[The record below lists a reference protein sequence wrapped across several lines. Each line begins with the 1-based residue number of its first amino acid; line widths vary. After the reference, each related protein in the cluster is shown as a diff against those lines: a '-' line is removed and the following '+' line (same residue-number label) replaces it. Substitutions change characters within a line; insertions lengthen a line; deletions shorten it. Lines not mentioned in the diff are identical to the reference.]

1 MKTLILLRHAKS
13 GWDDHGARDFDRR
26 LNPKGERAARTMGQ
40 HMRSTGLSWDHA
52 IASPA
57 ARVVETLE
65 QVAAGYG
72 RKVAPDWERRAYLAS
87 ATMLLDLIHG
97 APAAASGLL
106 LCGHNPGLEDLI
118 LLLVPDHAGDAL
130 RDEVEEKFPTASV
143 AVLTCDGDAWGD
155 VAAGNCALTH
165 FTRPR
170 DLDPALGPD
179 AD

>member
-13 GWDDHGARDFDRR
+13 GWDDHAARDFDRR

-40 HMRSTGLSWDHA
+40 HMRDRGLNWDHA

-65 QVAAGYG
+65 QVSAGYG
-72 RKVAPDWERRAYLAS
+72 RAIEPDWDRRAYLAS
-87 ATMLLDLIHG
+87 AGMLLDLIHA
-97 APAAASGLL
+97 APAEAGTLL
-106 LCGHNPGLEDLI
+106 LSGHNPGLEELV
-118 LLLVPDHAGDAL
+118 LMLVPDRADNAL
-130 RDEVEEKFPTASV
+130 RDAVEAKFPTASL
-143 AVLTCDGDAWGD
+143 AVMTCDGDSWSA
-155 VAAGNCALTH
+155 VAAGKCTLTV

-170 DLDPALGPD
+170 DLDPGLGPD

>member
-26 LNPKGERAARTMGQ
+26 LNSKGERAARTMGR
-40 HMRSTGLSWDHA
+40 HMRERGLSWDHA

-65 QVAAGYG
+65 QVGHGYG
-72 RKVAPDWERRAYLAS
+72 RAIEPEWDRRAYLAS
-87 ATMLLDLIHG
+87 ASMLLDLIHH
-97 APAAASGLL
+97 APIDADALL
-106 LCGHNPGLEDLI
+106 LSGHNPGLEELT
-118 LLLVPDHAGDAL
+118 LLLVPDRADDPL
-130 RDEVEEKFPTASV
+130 RDTVEAKFPTASL
-143 AVLTCDGDAWGD
+143 AVMTCEGDAWAA
-155 VAAGNCALTH
+155 VAPGTCTLTA

-170 DLDPALGPD
+170 DLDPDLGPD